1 MYVHVHTCR
10 LAVPQATQSRFL
22 INPLG
27 ELDVQLAGQRTP
39 LHGRFGELSIQPEP
53 GGDWCLRCGGQWQ
66 LKLKRRDA
74 QSVQNL
80 IDDARDEM
88 EALMRD
94 L

>member
-1 MYVHVHTCR
+1 MYVHVHACR
-10 LAVPQATQSRFL
+10 LAVPQATESRFL

-27 ELDVQLAGQRTP
+27 ELDVELAGHRAP
-39 LHGRFGELSIQPEP
+39 LHGQFGQLSLQPDP
-53 GGDWCLRCGGQWQ
+53 YGDWCLRCGRQWQ
-66 LKLKRRDA
+66 LKLSRQDA

-88 EALMRD
+88 DALMRD